1 MIRFISVVL
10 IAACLLAL
18 PACRQG
24 ASTPMIE
31 IQGQDTEE
39 GTITFNFSIDE
50 PGWLVLHPVT
60 AGGEVDTSTV
70 LKKTQ
75 IQDAGEYADIEMT
88 APEPIGEDLTIVAEL
103 YYDDPADGKF
113 TNADPPVEVNGAVV
127 ETSFTIPGVP
137 PYIEITQNVTNN
149 NITIKGLT
157 YQAGLLLVL
166 CPATPEGEPDTSAT
180 IKVYKIPYA
189 GPFSITITMPG
200 TLDEGDTLFA
210 LLHYDNPDDELFTYV
225 PGGDEDLPVEVD
237 GEAVMDSIVVN
248 G

>member
-1 MIRFISVVL
+1 
-10 IAACLLAL
+10 
-18 PACRQG
+18 
-24 ASTPMIE
+24 MIE
-31 IQGQDTEE
+31 IEGQDIEE
-39 GTITFNFSIDE
+39 GTITFNFTIDK
-50 PGWLVLHPVT
+50 PGWLVLHPAT
-60 AGGEVDTSTV
+60 AQGEADTSTV

-75 IQDAGEYADIEMT
+75 IKDAGKYTDIEMNT
-88 APEPIGEDLTIVAEL
+88 PEPTSEELTIVAVL

-127 ETSFTIPGVP
+127 EASFTIPGAP
-137 PYIEITQNVTNN
+137 PYVEMTQNVSTNT
-149 NITIKGLT
+149 ITIKGLT

-180 IKVYKIPYA
+180 IKVYEIPYA
-189 GPFSITITMPG
+189 GPFSITITMPA

-210 LLHYDNPDDELFTYV
+210 ILHYDNPNDDQFTYV

-237 GEAVMDSIVVN
+237 GEVVLDSIVVS